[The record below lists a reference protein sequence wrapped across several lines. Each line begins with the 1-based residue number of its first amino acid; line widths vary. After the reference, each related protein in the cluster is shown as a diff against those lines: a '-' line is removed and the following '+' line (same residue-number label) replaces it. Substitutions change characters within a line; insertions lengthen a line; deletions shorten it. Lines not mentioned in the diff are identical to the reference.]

1 MALSGYLQ
9 TRKSNTITP
18 TPDNSVKGDLTKT
31 QWMTQEN
38 IFTECREKR
47 GSVGKRWGLF
57 C

>member
-18 TPDNSVKGDLTKT
+18 TPDNSVKGDFTKT
-31 QWMTQEN
+31 QRMTQEN

-47 GSVGKRWGLF
+47 D
-57 C
+57 